1 MPLLNIVVQ
10 RHFLYEQAQKG
21 TISEYIKYNYLPI
34 QQRNYPFHYGLP
46 FNKSCN
52 KQVFKIKIAI
62 FAMK

>member
-34 QQRNYPFHYGLP
+34 QQRNYPFHYGLS
-46 FNKSCN
+46 FNKSRN
-52 KQVFKIKIAI
+52 KQVS
-62 FAMK
+62 